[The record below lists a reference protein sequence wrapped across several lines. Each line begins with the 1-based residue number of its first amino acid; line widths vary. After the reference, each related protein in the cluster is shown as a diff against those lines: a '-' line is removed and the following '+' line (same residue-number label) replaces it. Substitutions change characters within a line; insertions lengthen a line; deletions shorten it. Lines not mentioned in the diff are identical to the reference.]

1 MARENI
7 NFECCTRKGVI
18 KAVGVGDHLFDP
30 VKSRSCLLGNKHD
43 EIVRK
48 MDILVNRLVINS
60 KDDCVGMIDR
70 TNV

>member
-7 NFECCTRKGVI
+7 NFECGARKGVI
-18 KAVGVGDHLFDP
+18 KAVGVGNNFFDP
-30 VKSRSCLLGNKHD
+30 VKSGSCLLANKHG

-70 TNV
+70 TNE